1 MVPMLSKF
9 QYSLATLTILSS
21 SLNLLALKT
30 QAETL
35 FTGANAGNPTGNSG
49 IFWTRTTDT
58 NQNGIV
64 SNLNLQISTDANF
77 AKVNKIYSGITDAN
91 ADYTLKIN
99 ASGLSSGTKYYY
111 RFQNQQDNTFSQ
123 VGTFST
129 APDPT
134 AQVAVKFGFSGDYDG
149 KWRPYPSLA
158 GFANNNLNYYVNL
171 GDNIYET
178 ASTISPATTSLNN
191 PTANSIN
198 QAYQDY
204 LRKYRENLQP
214 VTSSGSFSGLSN
226 LFPSQ
231 GNYYLIDNHEL
242 GNNQLINGGAPAA
255 NALGLGVD
263 PTNIINDV
271 NTTGNFINKTSAFN
285 ALLKAYDA
293 YQPVS
298 ESIVIAPND
307 PRSNG
312 TQQMYLAQKWGANSI
327 FLNSLLI
334 MVLKT

>member
-231 GNYYLIDNHEL
+231 GNYYLIDN
-242 GNNQLINGGAPAA
+242 P
-255 NALGLGVD
+255 
-263 PTNIINDV
+263 
-271 NTTGNFINKTSAFN
+271 
-285 ALLKAYDA
+285 
-293 YQPVS
+293 
-298 ESIVIAPND
+298 
-307 PRSNG
+307 
-312 TQQMYLAQKWGANSI
+312 
-327 FLNSLLI
+327 
-334 MVLKT
+334 